1 MPGRYTIHAA
11 CFLPARRDGGLAIT
25 TARKLLTADDL
36 LAIPRGDGYR
46 HELVRGE
53 LVTMPP
59 PGFMHSLVTGNFG
72 FRITSFVHKNDL
84 PYVGGPEASAFIE
97 QNPDTVRA
105 ADYAICPLQYPPGPL
120 PYRGYVPGLVPVLV
134 VEVISPGYRSAAGV
148 AERVHMWQEA
158 GVHLV
163 VIAHIATHEIVTH
176 RNDGTEHTF
185 TVGDTL
191 TLEPVL
197 PGFTC
202 PVADVFAV

>member
-1 MPGRYTIHAA
+1 M
-11 CFLPARRDGGLAIT
+11 T

-59 PGFMHSLVTGNFG
+59 PGFVHSLVTGNFG
-72 FRITSFVHKNDL
+72 FRITSFVRQNDL
-84 PYVGGPEASAFIE
+84 PYLGGPEASAFIE

-120 PYRGYVPGLVPVLV
+120 PDRGYVPGLVPVLA
-134 VEVISPGYRSAAGV
+134 VEVISPGYRAAAAI
-148 AERVHMWQEA
+148 AERVRMWLEV
-158 GVHLV
+158 GVQLV
-163 VIAHIATHEIVTH
+163 VIAHIATREIATYH
-176 RNDGTEHTF
+176 SDGTEHTF
-185 TVGDTL
+185 ITGDAL

-202 PVADVFAV
+202 PVADIFAV

>member
-1 MPGRYTIHAA
+1 M
-11 CFLPARRDGGLAIT
+11 T

-53 LVTMPP
+53 SVTMPP
-59 PGFMHSLVTGNFG
+59 PGFMHSLVTVNFG
-72 FRITSFVHKNDL
+72 FRLTSFVHQNDL

-105 ADYAICPLQYPPGPL
+105 ADYAIYSRQDLTDPPSES
-120 PYRGYVPGLVPVLV
+120 GYVPGLIPVLA

-148 AERVHMWQEA
+148 AERVRMWLEV

-163 VIAHIATHEIVTH
+163 VIAYIATREIATYH
-176 RNDGTEHTF
+176 SDGTDRTF

-197 PGFTC
+197 PGFIC